1 MSGMSGGRVSS
12 TGSPGRRA
20 ARPED
25 MALFEGLVVS
35 DPPRRRQGLW
45 VPASVAGHVVILAL
59 LILVPIL
66 WPSAS
71 PEVGDLRVRLIFNP
85 PPAAAA
91 PLPKGS
97 SLVDKKP
104 QAKQTTPDPNARK
117 PELTIPVEQPREQEL
132 LPEQAERES
141 DQAGSETG
149 SEIGTPDGME
159 GGVDGGLV
167 GGVIGGVV
175 GGCIGCTGDGPV
187 LDYDQGPQ
195 IIRQTKPLYPQEA
208 FVKKIEGVVEVE
220 FLIDAQGDV
229 VSARVIRSVPLLDA
243 AAIATV
249 KQWRFKPAVK
259 GGRPVATIA
268 RAPVAFR
275 IF

>member
-1 MSGMSGGRVSS
+1 MV
-12 TGSPGRRA
+12 
-20 ARPED
+20 
-25 MALFEGLVVS
+25 LFEGLVVS
-35 DPPRRRQGLW
+35 DPPRRQQGLW
-45 VPASVAGHVVILAL
+45 VPASVTGHIVVLAS

-66 WPSAS
+66 WPSAN
-71 PEVGDLRVRLIFNP
+71 PDVGDIRSILVFNP

-97 SLVDKKP
+97 SLVEKKP
-104 QAKQTTPDPNARK
+104 QARQTTPDPNARK
-117 PELTIPVEQPREQEL
+117 PELTIPVEQPKEQVL
-132 LPEQAERES
+132 LPETAEP
-141 DQAGSETG
+141 QSETAGDEDG
-149 SEIGTPDGME
+149 SDIGTPDGMK

-167 GGVIGGVV
+167 GGIPGGVV

-220 FLIDAQGDV
+220 FLIDAQGEV
-229 VSARVIRSVPLLDA
+229 PSARIIRSVPMLDA

-249 KQWRFKPAVK
+249 KQWRFRPAMK

>member
-1 MSGMSGGRVSS
+1 MASMSAQASARV
-12 TGSPGRRA
+12 PA
-20 ARPED
+20 AAGPRPED
-25 MALFEGLVVS
+25 MVLFEGLVVS
-35 DPPRRRQGLW
+35 DPPRRKKGLW
-45 VPASVAGHVVILAL
+45 VPASVAGHVSLLAL
-59 LILVPIL
+59 LVLVPIL
-66 WPSAS
+66 WPSVN
-71 PEVGDLRVRLIFNP
+71 PEIGDLRVSLIYNP

-97 SLVDKKP
+97 SLVEKKLAP
-104 QAKQTTPDPNARK
+104 KQTTPDPNARK
-117 PELTIPVEQPREQEL
+117 PELTIPVQQPKEQEL
-132 LPEQAERES
+132 QPEQKQPES
-141 DQAGSETG
+141 ETAGSETG
-149 SEIGTPDGME
+149 SDLGNELGME
-159 GGVDGGLV
+159 GGVE
-167 GGVIGGVV
+167 GGVPGGVPGGVV
-175 GGCIGCTGDGPV
+175 GGCVGCTGDGPV

-195 IIRQTKPLYPQEA
+195 IIRQTKPAYPQEA

-249 KQWRFKPAVK
+249 KQWKFRPAVK

>member
-1 MSGMSGGRVSS
+1 MSAQVSGTVPSGPRS
-12 TGSPGRRA
+12 

-35 DPPRRRQGLW
+35 DPPRRQQGLW
-45 VPASVAGHVVILAL
+45 VPASVTGHAAILAAAIL
-59 LILVPIL
+59 LPIL
-66 WPSAS
+66 WPTTN
-71 PEVGDLRVRLIFNP
+71 PEIGDLRVSLIYNP

-91 PLPKGS
+91 PLKKGS
-97 SLVDKKP
+97 DLTAKKP
-104 QAKQTTPDPNARK
+104 EADKTTPDPNARK
-117 PELTIPVEQPREQEL
+117 PELTVPVEQPKETEL
-132 LPEQAERES
+132 LPEQAQPETETAGDPNGS
-141 DQAGSETG
+141 DSGS
-149 SEIGTPDGME
+149 DLGMPGGVE
-159 GGVDGGLV
+159 GGVPGG
-167 GGVIGGVV
+167 IPGGVV
-175 GGCIGCTGDGPV
+175 GGCVGCTGDGPV

-220 FLIDAQGDV
+220 FLIDAQGEV
-229 VSARVIRSVPLLDA
+229 PSARVIRSVPMLDA

-249 KQWRFKPAVK
+249 KQWRFRPAMK

>member
-1 MSGMSGGRVSS
+1 MSGMNARVSN
-12 TGSPGRRA
+12 TGSSGTRA

-25 MALFEGLVVS
+25 MVLFEGLVVS
-35 DPPRRRQGLW
+35 DPPRRKQGLW
-45 VPASVAGHVVILAL
+45 VPASVTGHVVALAL

-66 WPSAS
+66 WPSAN
-71 PEVGDLRVRLIFNP
+71 PDVGDIRSILVFNP

-97 SLVDKKP
+97 SLVEKKP
-104 QAKQTTPDPNARK
+104 QARETTPDPNARK
-117 PELTIPVEQPREQEL
+117 PELTIPVEKPREQEL
-132 LPEQAERES
+132 LPEARERETE
-141 DQAGSETG
+141 QAGSETG
-149 SEIGTPDGME
+149 SDMGTLEGME
-159 GGVDGGLV
+159 GGVDGGVV
-167 GGVIGGVV
+167 GGTPGGVV

-195 IIRQTKPLYPQEA
+195 LIRTTKPIYPQEA
-208 FVKKIEGVVEVE
+208 FVKKIEGVVELE
-220 FLIDAQGDV
+220 ILIDAQGEV
-229 VSARVIRSVPLLDA
+229 PTARVIRSVPMLDA

-249 KQWRFKPAVK
+249 KLWRFRPAMK

-268 RAPVAFR
+268 RAPVTFR

>member
-1 MSGMSGGRVSS
+1 
-12 TGSPGRRA
+12 
-20 ARPED
+20 
-25 MALFEGLVVS
+25 MALFEALVVS
-35 DPPRRRQGLW
+35 DPPKRKQGLW
-45 VPASVAGHVVILAL
+45 VPASVTGHVVIVVLLAL
-59 LILVPIL
+59 VPLL
-66 WPSAS
+66 WPTEN
-71 PEVGDLRVRLIFNP
+71 PEIGDLRVQLIYNP

-97 SLVDKKP
+97 SLVEKKAQP
-104 QAKQTTPDPNARK
+104 KQTTPDPNARK
-117 PELTIPVEQPREQEL
+117 PELTVPVEQPREQEL
-132 LPEQAERES
+132 LPEQREPES
-141 DQAGSETG
+141 ETAGSETG
-149 SEIGTPDGME
+149 SDLGNELGME
-159 GGVDGGLV
+159 GGVE
-167 GGVIGGVV
+167 GGVPGGVPGGVV
-175 GGCIGCTGDGPV
+175 GGCVGCTGDGPV

-195 IIRQTKPLYPQEA
+195 IVRQTKPLYPQEA

-220 FLIDAQGDV
+220 FLIDGQGDV

-249 KQWRFKPAVK
+249 KQWKFRPAMK

>member
-1 MSGMSGGRVSS
+1 MSSMSAPAPATVPTRPHG
-12 TGSPGRRA
+12 P
-20 ARPED
+20 RPED
-25 MALFEGLVVS
+25 MALFEALVVS
-35 DPPRRRQGLW
+35 DPPKRKQGLW
-45 VPASVAGHVVILAL
+45 VPASVTGHVVIVL
-59 LILVPIL
+59 LLVLVPIF
-66 WPSAS
+66 WPSAN
-71 PEVGDLRVRLIFNP
+71 PEIGDLRVQLIYNP

-97 SLVDKKP
+97 SLVQKQPEAKK
-104 QAKQTTPDPNARK
+104 TTPDPNARK
-117 PELTIPVEQPREQEL
+117 PELTVPVEQPKEQEL
-132 LPEQAERES
+132 LPEQRDPETET
-141 DQAGSETG
+141 AGSETG
-149 SEIGTPDGME
+149 SDLGNELGME
-159 GGVDGGLV
+159 GGVE
-167 GGVIGGVV
+167 GGVPGGVPGGVV
-175 GGCIGCTGDGPV
+175 GGCVGCTGDGPV

-195 IIRQTKPLYPQEA
+195 IVRQTKPLYPQEA

-220 FLIDAQGDV
+220 FLIDGQGDV

-249 KQWRFKPAVK
+249 KQWKFRPAMK

>member
-1 MSGMSGGRVSS
+1 MSGMSASVPATIPS
-12 TGSPGRRA
+12 GSRGP
-20 ARPED
+20 RPED
-25 MALFEGLVVS
+25 MALFEALVVS
-35 DPPRRRQGLW
+35 DPPRRKQGLW
-45 VPASVAGHVVILAL
+45 VPASVAGHVVILTL
-59 LILVPIL
+59 LVLLPIL
-66 WPSAS
+66 WPTAN
-71 PEVGDLRVRLIFNP
+71 PEIGDLRVSLIYNP

-97 SLVDKKP
+97 SLVEKKP
-104 QAKQTTPDPNARK
+104 QPKQTTPDPNARK
-117 PELTIPVEQPREQEL
+117 PELTIPVEKPKEQPL
-132 LPEQAERES
+132 LPEQAEPQSE
-141 DQAGSETG
+141 QMGSETG
-149 SEIGTPDGME
+149 SDLGTPDGME
-159 GGVDGGLV
+159 GGVEGGLV
-167 GGVIGGVV
+167 GGIPGGVV
-175 GGCIGCTGDGPV
+175 GGCVGCTGDGPV

-195 IIRQTKPLYPQEA
+195 IVRQTKPLYPQEA

-220 FLIDAQGDV
+220 FLIDGHGDV

-249 KQWRFKPAVK
+249 RQWKFRPAMK

>member
-1 MSGMSGGRVSS
+1 MSTMSARVSGTS
-12 TGSPGRRA
+12 AKGP

-35 DPPRRRQGLW
+35 DPPKRKQGLW
-45 VPASVAGHVVILAL
+45 VPASVVGHVGILAL

-66 WPSAS
+66 WPSAN
-71 PEVGDLRVRLIFNP
+71 PDVGDIRSILVFNP

-97 SLVDKKP
+97 ALVEKKP
-104 QAKQTTPDPNARK
+104 QAQKTTPDPNARK
-117 PELTIPVEQPREQEL
+117 PELTIPVEQPKEQEL
-132 LPEQAERES
+132 QPEAATTET
-141 DQAGSETG
+141 DAAGDPDGSEA
-149 SEIGTPDGME
+149 GTPDGMV

-167 GGVIGGVV
+167 GGIPGGVV

-187 LDYDQGPQ
+187 LDYDQPPV
-195 IIRQTKPLYPQEA
+195 IIQRTKPVYPQEA

-220 FLIDAQGDV
+220 FLIDGQGDV
-229 VSARVIRSVPLLDA
+229 VSARVIRSVPMLDA

-249 KQWRFKPAVK
+249 KQWKFRPAMK

-268 RAPVAFR
+268 HAPVAFR